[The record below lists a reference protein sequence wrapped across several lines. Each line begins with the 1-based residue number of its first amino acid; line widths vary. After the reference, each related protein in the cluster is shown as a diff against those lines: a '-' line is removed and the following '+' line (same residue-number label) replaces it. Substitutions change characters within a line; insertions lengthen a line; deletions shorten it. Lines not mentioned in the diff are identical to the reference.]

1 MANEDVL
8 LIDGEV
14 EDDEVYV
21 EYDIA
26 SYPSD
31 LTLEVLHSMKI
42 NEEILI
48 PEYQRKFVWNI
59 KQASLLI
66 ESFILGLPV
75 PQVFFYVNKE
85 SKYEV
90 IDGQQ
95 RIFSCCYYFEGY
107 FGEESTHGKRRVFR
121 LTGLDKKSPYHNKTF
136 TELDEVS
143 QRKLK
148 SRVLRAINI
157 RQMSPKDELTSVY
170 HIFERLNTGGTPLK
184 PQEIRNCVFR
194 GEFVGV
200 LRNLNEDTNWRKILG
215 KKTIDIY
222 QKDIELILRVFSL
235 YQSWNDY
242 EKPMKEFLNKSMD
255 LHKNGG
261 TRKVKEF
268 IKIFPKVT
276 EFIINEFGAK
286 PFNIRGPV
294 NSSALDSVMC
304 VLLENEKKIQEVSI
318 KKYNILKDNDDF
330 IDSTY
335 VSTSDAV
342 VLKGRFKVV
351 QEILMGK

>member
-8 LIDGEV
+8 LTDGEV

-31 LTLEVLHSMKI
+31 LTLEVLHSMKK

-48 PEYQRKFVWNI
+48 PEYQRNFVWNI

-95 RIFSCCYYFEGY
+95 RIFSCCYFFEGY
-107 FGEESTHGKRRVFR
+107 FGEESTHGKRKVFR
-121 LTGLDKKSPYHNKTF
+121 LTGLDKKSPYHNKAY
-136 TELDEVS
+136 TELDEIA

-194 GEFVGV
+194 GDFVGV
-200 LRNLNEDTNWRKILG
+200 LRKLNEDENWRRILG

-235 YQSWNDY
+235 YQTWGKY
-242 EKPMKEFLNKSMD
+242 EKPMKECLNKSMD
-255 LHKNGG
+255 LNKTGE
-261 TRKVKEF
+261 TAKVNKF
-268 IKIFPKVT
+268 VKIFPKIT
-276 EFIINEFGAK
+276 EFIINEFGDK
-286 PFNIRGPV
+286 PFSIRGPV
-294 NSSALDSVMC
+294 NSSALDSIMC
-304 VLLENEKKIQEVSI
+304 ILLENEKKLQEVSQ
-318 KKYNILKDNDDF
+318 KKYNNLINNDIF
-330 IDSTY
+330 QESTY

-342 VLKGRFKVV
+342 VLKKRF
-351 QEILMGK
+351 EIVKKILIGK

>member
-1 MANEDVL
+1 MVDEDEL
-8 LIDGEV
+8 LTDGEI
-14 EDDEVYV
+14 EEDEVYV

-26 SYPSD
+26 AYPSD
-31 LTLEVLHSMKI
+31 LTLEVLHNMRNS
-42 NEEILI
+42 EEILI
-48 PEYQRKFVWNI
+48 PEYQRNFVWNI

-66 ESFILGLPV
+66 ESFLMNLPV

-85 SKYEV
+85 NKFEV

-95 RIFSCCYYFEGY
+95 RIFSFCYYFEGY
-107 FGEESTHGKRRVFR
+107 FGEESTHGKRKVFR
-121 LTGLDKKSPYHNKTF
+121 LTGLDEISPYHNKSF
-136 TELDEVS
+136 IELDEIS

-157 RQMSPKDELTSVY
+157 RQMSPEGERTSVY

-194 GEFVGV
+194 GDFVKG
-200 LRNLNEDTNWRKILG
+200 LRELNEDVNWRKILG
-215 KKTIDIY
+215 KNTIDKY

-235 YQSWNDY
+235 YQAWEDY

-255 LHKNGG
+255 LNKNGD
-261 TRKVKEF
+261 TKKVKQF
-268 IKIFPKVT
+268 ASLFPKIT
-276 EFIINEFGAK
+276 DFITNEFGDK

-294 NSSALDSVMC
+294 NSSALDSIICILM
-304 VLLENEKKIQEVSI
+304 ENEKKLQKVSRKEYENLINDAAFQE
-318 KKYNILKDNDDF
+318 L
-330 IDSTY
+330 TY

-342 VLKGRFKVV
+342 VLKKRFKVV
-351 QEILMGK
+351 KEIFFGK

>member
-1 MANEDVL
+1 MADEDEL
-8 LIDGEV
+8 LTDGEI
-14 EDDEVYV
+14 EEDEVYV

-26 SYPSD
+26 AYPSD
-31 LTLEVLHSMKI
+31 LTLEVLHNMRNS
-42 NEEILI
+42 EEILI
-48 PEYQRKFVWNI
+48 PEYQRNFVWNI

-66 ESFILGLPV
+66 ESFLMNLPV

-85 SKYEV
+85 NKFEV

-95 RIFSCCYYFEGY
+95 RIFSFCYYFEGY
-107 FGEESTHGKRRVFR
+107 FGEESTHGKRKVFR
-121 LTGLDKKSPYHNKTF
+121 LTGLDEISPYHNKSF
-136 TELDEVS
+136 IELDEIS

-157 RQMSPKDELTSVY
+157 RQMSPEGERTSVY

-194 GEFVGV
+194 GDFVKG
-200 LRNLNEDTNWRKILG
+200 LRKLNEDVNWRKILG
-215 KKTIDIY
+215 KNTFDKY

-235 YQSWNDY
+235 YQAWEDY

-255 LHKNGG
+255 LNKNGD
-261 TRKVKEF
+261 TKKVKQF
-268 IKIFPKVT
+268 VNLFPKIT
-276 EFIINEFGAK
+276 DFIINEFGDK

-294 NSSALDSVMC
+294 NSSALDSIICILM
-304 VLLENEKKIQEVSI
+304 ENEKKLQKVSRKEYEKLINDTDFQE
-318 KKYNILKDNDDF
+318 L
-330 IDSTY
+330 TY

-342 VLKGRFKVV
+342 VLKKRFEVV
-351 QEILMGK
+351 KEIFFGK